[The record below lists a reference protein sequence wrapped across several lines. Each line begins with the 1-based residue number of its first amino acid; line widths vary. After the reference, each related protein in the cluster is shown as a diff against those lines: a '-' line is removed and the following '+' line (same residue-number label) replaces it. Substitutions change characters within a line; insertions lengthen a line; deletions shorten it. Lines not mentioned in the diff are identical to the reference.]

1 MFLPPGRIAQD
12 WWVLLLRG
20 IAVIL
25 FGLAAL
31 FWPALTVGV
40 LVVLFGAFALADGI
54 LTIWAGLSVRDRP
67 ARPWLWL
74 LDGVASTIFG
84 IIALFWPAETALA
97 LVVLAAVWAIV
108 AGVLRMAAAIAWRNL
123 IEGQVDLILGGSQE
137 LAFMGF
143 APTAVGLFAERRDQV
158 FSMAMIRMAIWEPAR
173 QGLIAFA
180 SSDPEGFT
188 PDMGHELVSFL
199 ARVVERT
206 AERWPVL

>member
-12 WWVLLLRG
+12 WWLLLLRG

-40 LVVLFGAFALADGI
+40 LVMLFGAFALADGI

-84 IIALFWPAETALA
+84 IIALFWPAETAVA

-123 IEGQVDLILGGSQE
+123 IEGEWLLGLSGLLSVAFGIALSFVPLAGI
-137 LAFMGF
+137 LAFGWLI
-143 APTAVGLFAERRDQV
+143 GLYALLAGVVMCALAFRLRR
-158 FSMAMIRMAIWEPAR
+158 
-173 QGLIAFA
+173 
-180 SSDPEGFT
+180 
-188 PDMGHELVSFL
+188 L
-199 ARVVERT
+199 A
-206 AERWPVL
+206 